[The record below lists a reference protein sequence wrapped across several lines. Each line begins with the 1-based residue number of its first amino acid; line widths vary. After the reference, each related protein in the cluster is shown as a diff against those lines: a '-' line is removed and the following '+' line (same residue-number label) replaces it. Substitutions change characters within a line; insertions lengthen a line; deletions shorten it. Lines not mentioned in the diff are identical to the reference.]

1 MKRVF
6 AALLLLLIAGGAEA
20 SVFFKIVDAPTIF
33 VSPEGEA
40 GFTISVQNLGSQSTY
55 AGLIFRNIPEGLSIV
70 GPRCTK
76 WVDSGTRREFDC
88 QLLVEAAAV
97 PPGSYTFEVGIAAA
111 GAPPEW
117 TPVEVI
123 VADDPAPG
131 ADRAEDAVSK
141 EPYEDLMEQEE
152 YPACP
157 VVRDLGGAE
166 GDGTSEGEEMPGF
179 GICAALGAAAVLIFR
194 RGRRI
199 GGG

>member
-6 AALLLLLIAGGAEA
+6 AALLLFLIAGGAEA

-40 GFTISVQNLGSQSTY
+40 SFTIFVQNLGSQSTY

-97 PPGSYTFEVGIAAA
+97 PPGSYNFEVGIAAA

-117 TPVEVI
+117 TPVEV
-123 VADDPAPG
+123 VVTDDPTPG
-131 ADRAEDAVSK
+131 IDRSEDAVSK
-141 EPYEDLMEQEE
+141 EPEEDREE
-152 YPACP
+152 EEVYPPCP
-157 VVRDLGGAE
+157 IISDLSGAE
-166 GDGTSEGEEMPGF
+166 GDGILELEGTPGF
-179 GICAALGAAAVLIFR
+179 GICSALVAASVLILR
-194 RGRRI
+194 RGKRI